1 MIAGV
6 VTKALRVIPDERGF
20 LMEVLRC
27 DDEIYGGFGQVYVTV
42 AYPGVVKGWHYH
54 KEQTDCMTVIRGMAK
69 IVLYDL
75 RENSPTRGEINEF
88 FVGERNPLLIR
99 IPVGVAHGMKAIGTE
114 AAYMLN
120 TPDRPYAYQDPDEF
134 RLPPHGGPIPY
145 DWSRKDG

>member
-99 IPVGVAHGMKAIGTE
+99 IPVGVAHGMKAIGAE

-134 RLPPHGGPIPY
+134 RLPPHSGPIPY